1 MKSRI
6 RVAIMDD
13 HQSIIDGYIYRLSE
27 NPIIDIVGMGAYG
40 EEIEPM
46 LKIYPADVLLLD
58 INLPTSMSNPNPFPV
73 LYVIPRLLEQHP
85 HLSIL
90 IISMLTQCTLVESMV
105 NIGVSGYIFKDD
117 QASIQQLAKIV
128 TMVANGGIYFS
139 KNAYTEMRGSSSV
152 PLLTPRQMEVLSLC
166 AAYPDISTSVLA
178 EKLDIASSTLRNL
191 LSEVYLRLGVRTRA
205 AAIVKAQYMNL
216 LPKSPRLSFKKTK
229 V

>member
-13 HQSIIDGYIYRLSE
+13 HQSIIDGYVYRLSE
-27 NPIIDIVGMGAYG
+27 NPNIDIVGMGAYG
-40 EEIEPM
+40 EEIESM
-46 LKIYPADVLLLD
+46 LKINPADVLLLD
-58 INLPTSMSNPNPFPV
+58 INLPTSTSNPNPFPI
-73 LYVIPRLLEQHP
+73 LYVIPRLLKQHP

-90 IISMLTQCTLVESMV
+90 IISMLTQRTLVESMV
-105 NIGVSGYIFKDD
+105 KIGVSGYIFKDD

-128 TMVANGGIYFS
+128 TIVANGGIYFS

-152 PLLTPRQMEVLSLC
+152 PLLTPRQLEVLSLC

-205 AAIVKAQYMNL
+205 AAIVKAQYMHL
-216 LPKSPRLSFKKTK
+216 LPRAPQLSFKKMK

>member
-6 RVAIMDD
+6 RVAIMED
-13 HQSIIDGYIYRLSE
+13 HQSIIDGYVYRLSE
-27 NPIIDIVGMGAYG
+27 NTNIDIVGMGAYG

-46 LKIYPADVLLLD
+46 LKINPADVLLLD
-58 INLPTSMSNPNPFPV
+58 INLPTSTSNPNPFPV
-73 LYVIPRLLEQHP
+73 LYVIPRLLEQHTQ
-85 HLSIL
+85 LSIL
-90 IISMLTQCTLVESMV
+90 IISMLTQRTLVESMV

-117 QASIQQLAKIV
+117 QASIQQLAKVV
-128 TMVANGGIYFS
+128 TIVANGGIYFS
-139 KNAYTEMRGSSSV
+139 KNAYTEIRGKSSD
-152 PLLTPRQMEVLSLC
+152 PLLTPRQLEVLSLC

-191 LSEVYLRLGVRTRA
+191 LSGVYLRLGVRTRA

-216 LPKSPRLSFKKTK
+216 LPRSPHLSFKKTK

>member
-1 MKSRI
+1 ME
-6 RVAIMDD
+6 D
-13 HQSIIDGYIYRLSE
+13 HQSIIDGYVYRLSE
-27 NPIIDIVGMGAYG
+27 NTNIDIVGMGAYG

-46 LKIYPADVLLLD
+46 LKINPADVLLLD
-58 INLPTSMSNPNPFPV
+58 INLPTSTSNPNPFPI

-105 NIGVSGYIFKDD
+105 KIGVSGYIFKDD

-128 TMVANGGIYFS
+128 TIVANGGIYFS
-139 KNAYTEMRGSSSV
+139 KNAYTEMRGSSSE
-152 PLLTPRQMEVLSLC
+152 PILTPRQLEVLSLC

-191 LSEVYLRLGVRTRA
+191 LSGVYLRLGVRTRA
-205 AAIVKAQYMNL
+205 AAIIKAQYMHL
-216 LPKSPRLSFKKTK
+216 LPRSPQLSFKKTK

>member
-6 RVAIMDD
+6 RVAIMED
-13 HQSIIDGYIYRLSE
+13 HQSIIDGYVYRLSE
-27 NPIIDIVGMGAYG
+27 NTNIDIVGMGAYG

-46 LKIYPADVLLLD
+46 LKINPADVLLLD
-58 INLPTSMSNPNPFPV
+58 INLPTSTSNPNPFPI

-105 NIGVSGYIFKDD
+105 KIGVSGYIFKDD

-128 TMVANGGIYFS
+128 TIVANGGIYFS
-139 KNAYTEMRGSSSV
+139 KNAYTEMRGSSSE
-152 PLLTPRQMEVLSLC
+152 PILTPRQLEVLSLC

-191 LSEVYLRLGVRTRA
+191 LSGVYLRLGVRTRA
-205 AAIVKAQYMNL
+205 AAIIKAQYMHL
-216 LPKSPRLSFKKTK
+216 LPRSPQLSFKKTK

>member
-13 HQSIIDGYIYRLSE
+13 HQSIIDGYVYRLSE
-27 NPIIDIVGMGAYG
+27 NPNIDIVGMGAYG
-40 EEIEPM
+40 EDIEPM

-58 INLPTSMSNPNPFPV
+58 INLPSSMHNPNPFPV
-73 LYVIPRLLEQHP
+73 LYVIPRLLDQHP

-90 IISMLTQCTLVESMV
+90 IISMLTQRTLVESMV
-105 NIGVSGYIFKDD
+105 KIGVSGYIFKDD

-128 TMVANGGIYFS
+128 TIVANGGIYFS

-152 PLLTPRQMEVLSLC
+152 PLLTPRQLEVLSLC

-205 AAIVKAQYMNL
+205 AAIVKAQYMHL
-216 LPKSPRLSFKKTK
+216 LPRAPQLSFKKMK

>member
-6 RVAIMDD
+6 RVAIMED
-13 HQSIIDGYIYRLSE
+13 HQSIIDGYVYRLSE
-27 NPIIDIVGMGAYG
+27 NTNIDIVGMGAYG

-46 LKIYPADVLLLD
+46 LKINPADVLLLD
-58 INLPTSMSNPNPFPV
+58 INLPTSTSNPNPFPI

-105 NIGVSGYIFKDD
+105 KIGVSGYIFKDD

-128 TMVANGGIYFS
+128 TIVANGGIYFS
-139 KNAYTEMRGSSSV
+139 KNAYTEMRGSSSE
-152 PLLTPRQMEVLSLC
+152 PILTPRQLEVLSLC

-178 EKLDIASSTLRNL
+178 EKLDIASSTLRNM

-205 AAIVKAQYMNL
+205 AAIVKGQQLRILPTLSEL
-216 LPKSPRLSFKKTK
+216 LRSE
-229 V
+229 VEN

>member
-6 RVAIMDD
+6 RVAIMED
-13 HQSIIDGYIYRLSE
+13 HQSIIDGYVYRLSE
-27 NPIIDIVGMGAYG
+27 NTNIDIVGMGAYG
-40 EEIEPM
+40 EDIEPM

-58 INLPTSMSNPNPFPV
+58 INLPTSTSNPNPFPV

-90 IISMLTQCTLVESMV
+90 IISMLTQRTLVESMV

-128 TMVANGGIYFS
+128 TIVANGGIYFS
-139 KNAYTEMRGSSSV
+139 KNAYTEMRGSSSE
-152 PLLTPRQMEVLSLC
+152 PILTPRQLEVLSLC

-191 LSEVYLRLGVRTRA
+191 LSGVYLRLGVRTRA
-205 AAIVKAQYMNL
+205 AAIIKAQYMHL
-216 LPKSPRLSFKKTK
+216 LPRSPQLSFKKTK

>member
-1 MKSRI
+1 MQSRI

-13 HQSIIDGYIYRLSE
+13 HQSIIDGYVYRLSE
-27 NPIIDIVGMGAYG
+27 NPNIDIVGMGAYG
-40 EEIEPM
+40 EEIESM
-46 LKIYPADVLLLD
+46 LKINPADVLLLD

-90 IISMLTQCTLVESMV
+90 IISMLTQRTLVESMV

-117 QASIQQLAKIV
+117 QASIQQLAKVV
-128 TMVANGGIYFS
+128 TIVANGGIYFS

-152 PLLTPRQMEVLSLC
+152 PLLTPRQLEVLSLC

-205 AAIVKAQYMNL
+205 AAIVKAQHMHL
-216 LPKSPRLSFKKTK
+216 LPRSPHLSFKKTK

>member
-6 RVAIMDD
+6 RVAIMED
-13 HQSIIDGYIYRLSE
+13 HQSIIDGYVYRLSE
-27 NPIIDIVGMGAYG
+27 NTNIDIVGMGAYG
-40 EEIEPM
+40 EDIEPM

-58 INLPTSMSNPNPFPV
+58 INLPTSTSNPNPFPV

-90 IISMLTQCTLVESMV
+90 IISMLTQRTLVESMV

-128 TMVANGGIYFS
+128 TIVANGGIYFS
-139 KNAYTEMRGSSSV
+139 KNAYTEMRGSSSE
-152 PLLTPRQMEVLSLC
+152 PILTPRQLEVLSLC

-178 EKLDIASSTLRNL
+178 EKLDIASSTLRNM

-205 AAIVKAQYMNL
+205 AAIVKGQQLRILPTLSEL
-216 LPKSPRLSFKKTK
+216 LRSE
-229 V
+229 VEN

>member
-6 RVAIMDD
+6 RVAIMED
-13 HQSIIDGYIYRLSE
+13 HQSIIDGYVYRLSE
-27 NPIIDIVGMGAYG
+27 NTNIDIVGMGAYG

-46 LKIYPADVLLLD
+46 LKINPADVLLLD

-90 IISMLTQCTLVESMV
+90 IISMLTQRTLVESMV

-117 QASIQQLAKIV
+117 QASIQQLAKVV
-128 TMVANGGIYFS
+128 TIVANGGIYFS
-139 KNAYTEMRGSSSV
+139 KNAYTEIRGKSSEPV
-152 PLLTPRQMEVLSLC
+152 LTPRQLEVLSLC

-191 LSEVYLRLGVRTRA
+191 LSGVYLRLGVRTRA
-205 AAIVKAQYMNL
+205 AAIIKAQYMNL
-216 LPKSPRLSFKKTK
+216 LPRSPHLSFKKTK

>member
-6 RVAIMDD
+6 SVAIMDD
-13 HQSIIDGYIYRLSE
+13 HQSIIDGYVYRLSE
-27 NPIIDIVGMGAYG
+27 NPNIDIVGMGAYG

-46 LKIYPADVLLLD
+46 LKINSADVLLLD

-73 LYVIPRLLEQHP
+73 LYVVPRLLEHHP
-85 HLSIL
+85 NLNIL
-90 IISMLTQCTLVESMV
+90 IISMLTQRTLVESMV

-128 TMVANGGIYFS
+128 TIVASGGIYFS
-139 KNAYTEMRGSSSV
+139 KNAYTEMRRSSSD
-152 PLLTPRQMEVLSLC
+152 PLLTPRQLEVLSLC

-205 AAIVKAQYMNL
+205 AAIVKAHYMNL
-216 LPKSPRLSFKKTK
+216 LPRSPQLSFKKTK

>member
-6 RVAIMDD
+6 RVAIMED
-13 HQSIIDGYIYRLSE
+13 HQSIIDGYVYRLSE
-27 NPIIDIVGMGAYG
+27 NTNIDIVGMGAYG
-40 EEIEPM
+40 EDIEPM

-58 INLPTSMSNPNPFPV
+58 INLPTSTSNPNPFPI

-90 IISMLTQCTLVESMV
+90 IISMLTQRTLVESMV
-105 NIGVSGYIFKDD
+105 NIGASGYIFKDD

-128 TMVANGGIYFS
+128 TIVANGGIYFS

-152 PLLTPRQMEVLSLC
+152 PLLTPRQLEVLSLC

-205 AAIVKAQYMNL
+205 AAMVKAKQL
-216 LPKSPRLSFKKTK
+216 KILPTLSEISRSE
-229 V
+229 VED